1 MLSRHKSHCALVFLA
16 AVLLATS
23 AMATPPEKFVVSYV
37 LHEDAS
43 SASSKALI
51 RVRIALVRQAVD
63 EKSIGW
69 KIASV
74 VFRKFND
81 NGAPDDVWVA
91 DEQAIDTPDG
101 LWWTT
106 HDDADHPVEAEFRN
120 VPTLAGE
127 APCENPNGAKL
138 TYSFAVSA
146 PSPTAGLPWPVSA
159 TMDHSFALAAGP
171 ITPTGNGGP
180 TELPPSGNAN

>member
-1 MLSRHKSHCALVFLA
+1 MLSRHKSRCALIFVTFFSLAQIALA
-16 AVLLATS
+16 A
-23 AMATPPEKFVVSYV
+23 PPEKFVVSYV

-43 SASSKALI
+43 SVSSKALI
-51 RVRIALVRQAVD
+51 RVRIALVRQAVN

-81 NGAPDDVWVA
+81 DGAPDDVWVA
-91 DEQAIDTPDG
+91 DEQSIDTPDG

-106 HDDADHPVEAEFRN
+106 HDDVDHPASADFRD

-127 APCENPNGAKL
+127 APSESPNGEKL
-138 TYSFAVSA
+138 TYSFTVTA
-146 PSPTAGLPWPVSA
+146 PSPSNVLPWPVSA
-159 TMDHSFALAAGP
+159 TVNQSLALAAAPVIPPGTA
-171 ITPTGNGGP
+171 TPG
-180 TELPPSGNAN
+180 ELPYSGAN